1 MGKHNDLWEKKP
13 NERTLTQL
21 VMVVVGSNLP
31 VIKNFNS
38 FVIGNEKKNRNWCQR
53 LPSEVAELPSEVAES
68 LLLLVPNDGARA
80 CIDERRQSHSMNEA
94 TPTRKGSI
102 VDACA
107 RARHFAL
114 VAHVNKGSDRVDSAR
129 KRKRAGGV
137 F

>member
-1 MGKHNDLWEKKP
+1 MGKKTQ
-13 NERTLTQL
+13 RTHLNA
-21 VMVVVGSNLP
+21 VGNGCCRFESACDQKL
-31 VIKNFNS
+31 NS

-114 VAHVNKGSDRVDSAR
+114 VAHVNKGSDSAR